1 MGMQRQKFSML
12 EPLVF
17 NRGTA
22 KELLDSEEIRMAC
35 MGMQDKRFRKNH
47 TFVVFKN
54 LFRSY
59 IIFLYLFLQGP
70 ASGILIRLSEVQP
83 LPSRIDT
90 KSAANP

>member
-1 MGMQRQKFSML
+1 MRVQSFSIRQ
-12 EPLVF
+12 PLRVQS
-17 NRGTA
+17 GTA
-22 KELLDSEEIRMAC
+22 QELLDSEEIRKAC

-54 LFRSY
+54 LFRSH
-59 IIFLYLFLQGP
+59 ILSLNLFLQGP